1 MQRAISGSS
10 FGSDTRGVAPV
21 IGFIL
26 LFGIL
31 ILGLTTYQAQ
41 IVPQENAATEFQHFE
56 EVRDEMIETRN
67 SVSTAGQAD
76 VSQFQDLK
84 LGTRYQTRVFTV
96 NPPPPSGTL
105 QTSDA
110 YNITI
115 TDETD
120 TTTNV
125 STKFITY
132 RPDYFEIDVGSLWYE
147 HSVVYLDE
155 RETGG
160 VAIIEDQNLLTED
173 GTVRLTALQGTI
185 SESKTGRET
194 IELYPADSDAELSGL
209 TGNLTIE
216 LPTRLNGSE
225 YWNEALDE
233 HPEIYDQ
240 VVDAGYETG
249 VHTLRLENVSSDDGF
264 ELNTVGVNTEPTEN
278 PSRYNINVGG
288 GGSGGGGSPSGSDSD
303 LVGDD
308 VAFDDQNGNNLF
320 DDGETTYTA
329 DEVGDLDLSDVNLV
343 IEKNVQT
350 DVIDQTLLSLT
361 VRDGIQVET
370 TTGVIDFETD
380 NNNAGSLDVSG
391 STLASATGKPLL
403 LTINQGDG
411 DIDLQGATVESG
423 QVLRVELDSASAG
436 SIDATDATLKSA
448 SSEAITFKIN
458 AGTGDITLQN
468 ANIDSA
474 KEVLVNINDEAAG
487 GIDARGSTISSASEK
502 SITLKIAA
510 GTGGIDVQNADIDSG
525 YSLLMLINDPSA
537 GSIDATGATLRSANG
552 QPVKLEVQQG
562 TGNIDLKDTRIV
574 LPTSTDG
581 VAIGNDN
588 GNELFVNTDSGN
600 GGTVVI
606 DRADT
611 DADLSVVDMDVDSG
625 AELERGKLD

>member
-56 EVRDEMIETRN
+56 EVRDEMVETRN

-264 ELNTVGVNTEPTEN
+264 ELNTVGVNTEPSEN

-288 GGSGGGGSPSGSDSD
+288 GGGETEGPPSGSESD
-303 LVGDD
+303 LEADE

-329 DEVGDLDLSDVNLV
+329 DEVGDEDLSDVDLV

-350 DVIDQTLLSLT
+350 DVIAKELLSLT
-361 VRDGIQVET
+361 IRDGIQVET
-370 TTGVIDFETD
+370 TTGVIDFRTND
-380 NNNAGSLDVSG
+380 NSAGTLDVSG
-391 STLASATGKPLL
+391 STLASANGQPLL
-403 LTINQGDG
+403 LRINKGSGDV
-411 DIDLQGATVESG
+411 DLRGATIESG
-423 QVLRVELDSASAG
+423 EVFRVRLKSDNAG

-448 SSEAITFKIN
+448 SSQAITLDIN
-458 AGTGDITLQN
+458 KGTGDITLQN
-468 ANIDSA
+468 ADVDSQQI
-474 KEVLVNINDEAAG
+474 LSITINDR
-487 GIDARGSTISSASEK
+487 D
-502 SITLKIAA
+502 
-510 GTGGIDVQNADIDSG
+510 
-525 YSLLMLINDPSA
+525 A
-537 GSIDATGATLRSANG
+537 GSIDARGATLRSADN
-552 QPVKLEVQQG
+552 QPVELDVKKG
-562 TGNIDLKDTRIV
+562 TGNIDLKDARIV
-574 LPTSTDG
+574 LPTSINAKTS
-581 VAIGNDN
+581 GNN
-588 GNELFVNTDSGN
+588 NNELFVNTDTGN

-606 DRADT
+606 DRDDK
-611 DADLSVVDMDVDSG
+611 DAQLDVDKMTVDDD
-625 AELERGKLD
+625 AELERGVLAE